1 MPEGEKRQKYQPI
14 KVKGA
19 DFDMKPV
26 LEKELEEK
34 YTIETV
40 TVAITNL
47 IDATVEVTGTVTG
60 KKYRFNGAGDSQPVD
75 IQDKDELL
83 NKKSGRACCGGES
96 HTSLFVLTE

>member
-1 MPEGEKRQKYQPI
+1 MPKTEKYQPI
-14 KVKGA
+14 QVKGT
-19 DFDMKPV
+19 DFDLKPD

-34 YTIETV
+34 YTEETV
-40 TVAITNL
+40 SITNL
-47 IDATVEVTGTVTG
+47 IDGIVEVTGTVTG
-60 KKYRFNGAGDSQPVD
+60 KKYRFNGAGDSQQVD

>member
-14 KVKGA
+14 KVTGTN
-19 DFDMKPV
+19 FENKPD
-26 LEKELEEK
+26 LEKVLEEK
-34 YTIETV
+34 YTEETV
-40 TVAITNL
+40 SITNL

-60 KKYRFNGAGDSQPVD
+60 KKYRFNGAGDSQQVD
-75 IQDKDELL
+75 ILDKDELL